1 MVISCKLHHYSL
13 KNVSKMLTNKDI
25 QKLASAKNVK
35 TIAVENFLY
44 SLSGNKSNDYE
55 NMQMDARLYK
65 WNAATVSAISK
76 GISMQ

>member
-1 MVISCKLHHYSL
+1 
-13 KNVSKMLTNKDI
+13 MLTKERI
-25 QKLASAKNVK
+25 QKLANGKNVK

-65 WNAATVSAISK
+65 WNAPTVQAISK
-76 GISMQ
+76 GISEQ